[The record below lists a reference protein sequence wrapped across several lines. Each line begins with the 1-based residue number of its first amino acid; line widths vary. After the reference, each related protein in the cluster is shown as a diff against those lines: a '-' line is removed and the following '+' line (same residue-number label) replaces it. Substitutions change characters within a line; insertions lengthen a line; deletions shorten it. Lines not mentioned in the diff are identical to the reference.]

1 MSGTMPGNRREPVT
15 GVVIALATAA
25 LAALSLGGCMTRAGD
40 TPAIQLATAYVP
52 LPQAP
57 HTTVAYVVIRNNGG
71 ADRLTGAS
79 TSAGGRVRFQVT
91 YGPGARLTRTVKAI
105 QIPAHSTVKMVP
117 DGPHLLIS
125 GIGPVRGGKDIT
137 LTLVFARAGRVSVP
151 APVIDPGSGGSY
163 F

>member
-1 MSGTMPGNRREPVT
+1 VT
-15 GVVIALATAA
+15 RVVIALAVAA
-25 LAALSLGGCMTRAGD
+25 LAAMSLGGCVARAGD

-71 ADRLTGAS
+71 ADRLTGAR
-79 TSAGGRVRFQVT
+79 TSAGGRVTFQVA
-91 YGPGARLTRTVKAI
+91 YGPGAKLTRTVKAI
-105 QIPAHSTVKMVP
+105 PIPAHSTVKMVP
-117 DGPHLLIS
+117 DGPHMLIT
-125 GIGPVRGGKDIT
+125 GLGPVRGGKDIT

-151 APVIDPGSGGSY
+151 APVINPGSGSSY

>member
-1 MSGTMPGNRREPVT
+1 MPGSRRQPVT
-15 GVVIALATAA
+15 RVVIALAVAA
-25 LAALSLGGCMTRAGD
+25 LAALSLAGCVARAGG

-52 LPQAP
+52 VPQAP

-79 TSAGGRVRFQVT
+79 TSAGGRVRFQVA
-91 YGPGARLTRTVKAI
+91 YGPGAKLTRTVTAI
-105 QIPAHSTVKMVP
+105 PIPAHSTVKMVP
-117 DGPHLLIS
+117 DGTRMLIT

-137 LTLVFARAGRVSVP
+137 LTLVFARAGRVSVR
-151 APVIDPGSGGSY
+151 APVIDPGSDSGY

>member
-1 MSGTMPGNRREPVT
+1 MTRAVT
-15 GVVIALATAA
+15 ALVVAA
-25 LAALSLGGCMTRAGD
+25 LAALGLGGCLARAGD

-91 YGPGARLTRTVKAI
+91 YGPGTGLTRTVQAI
-105 QIPAHSTVKMVP
+105 RIPAHSTVKMVP
-117 DGPHLLIS
+117 DGAHLLIT

-137 LTLVFARAGRVSVP
+137 LTLDFARAGRVSVS
-151 APVIDPGSGGSY
+151 APVVNPGSGGSY